1 MDTGN
6 GYFEM
11 GNDLQ
16 ELEEMAKRITNSG
29 GIFTVGEKVELRGSL
44 FRIKSIKPNE
54 LRLKLLKRKND

>member
-11 GNDLQ
+11 RNDLQ
-16 ELEEMAKRITNSG
+16 ELEKMAKRITNSG
-29 GIFTVGEKVELRGSL
+29 DNFTVGEKVELKGSL